1 MVKGKFLFLKF
12 KKTAVKIRL
21 NLFLIIFFG
30 LLAMPL
36 AADVPALDPQD
47 AYSGS
52 SMPVLRINLIG
63 FDAIT
68 GDLKARLCLKL
79 PRQEIGDRFAP
90 LSNYYLVDL
99 LAVNGV
105 SHLAVKSDVLYSAYN
120 NYVSTV
126 YEVENAG
133 ALFLY
138 PFDSH
143 RTKLQFFV
151 QRETVTPD
159 GPSLKTVPAELDSKL
174 CSFEGYKVTLTPGK
188 NHSPSF
194 VDLTVGLYRTI
205 PIKCYCV
212 FISLLMLFVSGSA
225 ARMTIKRLNSKT
237 APEVGEFAFCA
248 ALLFAFPAIRNT
260 QPFVPPMGVLSDY
273 LGFFWAESAA
283 AISLIVQVEIWL
295 KRKTFTS

>member
-1 MVKGKFLFLKF
+1 M
-12 KKTAVKIRL
+12 KKAAVKIPVKAL
-21 NLFLIIFFG
+21 CLFVFG
-30 LLAMPL
+30 IPALPL
-36 AADVPALDPQD
+36 ASSVSAVDFLD
-47 AYSGS
+47 AYSS
-52 SMPVLRINLIG
+52 SSKPTLRINLIG

-79 PRQEIGDRFAP
+79 PKHEIGEKFAP
-90 LSNYYLVDL
+90 RSNYYLVDL
-99 LAVNGV
+99 LAVNQV

-120 NYVSTV
+120 NYITTV

-143 RTKLQFFV
+143 RTKLQLFV
-151 QRETVTPD
+151 QRDAVTPN
-159 GPSLKTVPAELDSKL
+159 GSILETVPAELDTKL
-174 CSFEGYKVTLTPGK
+174 CSFEGYKVTLAPGK
-188 NHSPSF
+188 MHAPSF
-194 VDLTVGLYRTI
+194 VDLMVNLERTI
-205 PIKCYCV
+205 PIKCYCI

-225 ARMTIKRLNSKT
+225 ARMTIKRLHSKI

>member
-1 MVKGKFLFLKF
+1 M
-12 KKTAVKIRL
+12 KKTAANPTFKALLV
-21 NLFLIIFFG
+21 FIFG
-30 LLAMPL
+30 ILPL
-36 AADVPALDPQD
+36 PLTAKVPAVDFPD
-47 AYSGS
+47 AYSS
-52 SMPVLRINLIG
+52 SSKPTLRINLIG

-79 PRQEIGDRFAP
+79 PKHEIGERFAP

-99 LAVNGV
+99 LAVNEV
-105 SHLAVKSDVLYSAYN
+105 SHLAVKSDAFYSAYN
-120 NYVSTV
+120 NYVTTV

-143 RTKLQFFV
+143 RTKLQLFV
-151 QRETVTPD
+151 QRDTVTPN
-159 GPSLKTVPAELDSKL
+159 GSQLETVPTELDSKL

-188 NHSPSF
+188 MHSPSF
-194 VDLTVGLYRTI
+194 VDLMVDLERTV

-225 ARMTIKRLNSKT
+225 ARMTLKRLNST
-237 APEVGEFAFCA
+237 IAPEVSEFAFCA

>member
-1 MVKGKFLFLKF
+1 MKNIPLKIPVKVLLVF
-12 KKTAVKIRL
+12 V
-21 NLFLIIFFG
+21 FG
-30 LLAMPL
+30 ILVLPL
-36 AADVPALDPQD
+36 AAKVSEVDFSD
-47 AYSGS
+47 AYSS
-52 SMPVLRINLIG
+52 SSRPTLRINLIG

-79 PRQEIGDRFAP
+79 PKSEIGDKFAP

-105 SHLAVKSDVLYSAYN
+105 SHLAVKSDALYSAYN
-120 NYVSTV
+120 NYVTTV

-133 ALFLY
+133 ALFSY

-143 RTKLQFFV
+143 RTKIQLFV
-151 QRETVTPD
+151 QRDAVTLNGSSLETVPT
-159 GPSLKTVPAELDSKL
+159 ELDSKL
-174 CSFEGYKVTLTPGK
+174 CSFEGYKITLTRGK
-188 NHSPSF
+188 MQSPSF
-194 VDLTVGLYRTI
+194 VDLIVDLERTM

-212 FISLLMLFVSGSA
+212 FISLLMLFVSGST
-225 ARMTIKRLNSKT
+225 ARMTLKRLNST
-237 APEVGEFAFCA
+237 IAPEVSEFGFCA

-260 QPFVPPMGVLSDY
+260 QPFVPPMGVFSDY
-273 LGFFWAESAA
+273 LGFFWAESVA